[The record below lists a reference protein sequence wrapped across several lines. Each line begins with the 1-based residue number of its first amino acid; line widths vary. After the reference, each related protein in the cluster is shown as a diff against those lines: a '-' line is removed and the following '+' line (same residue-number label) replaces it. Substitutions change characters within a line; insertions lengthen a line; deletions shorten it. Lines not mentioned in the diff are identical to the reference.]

1 MPDRTFRL
9 DVVTPDR
16 VVLSEDV
23 VSVVA
28 PGVEGYL
35 GVLPGH
41 APLVTEL
48 GTGALTYRPSSGR
61 EGTLAVSGGF
71 MEVAR
76 DRTTVLAD
84 AAERAEEIDVE
95 RARRARDRAR
105 AAVHAQEERYNEAQ
119 AAEAAAALQRAENRL
134 KLAGQGRD

>member
-1 MPDRTFRL
+1 MPDHTFRL

-48 GTGALTYRPSSGR
+48 GIGALTYRPPRGGES
-61 EGTLAVSGGF
+61 TLAVSGGF

-84 AAERAEEIDVE
+84 AAERPEEIDVARAQ
-95 RARRARDRAR
+95 RARERAR
-105 AAVHAQEERYNEAQ
+105 AAAQALEERYNEFQ
-119 AAEAAAALQRAENRL
+119 AAEAAAAVKRAENRL
-134 KLAGQGRD
+134 KLAGHGRG